1 MILSI
6 ISIIFNFFGALALLL
21 WGMDLLSSGIQK
33 GAGNKLQKLLS
44 VVSGNRFTAVFTGL
58 LVTGIIQSSS
68 ATTVMVVS
76 FVNAQILSLT
86 QAIGIIFGA
95 NIGTTVTAWIVS
107 FLGFSFSVSAFAI
120 PLIGIGFFLKSLK
133 KSKIKNF
140 SDLFLGF
147 GMLFLG
153 LDLLGDTLSLNPES
167 VSFINSI
174 TDWGFLGIIVGV
186 LIGAVLTGL
195 IHSSSAFTAIILT
208 MAAAGSINWKLSAA
222 LVLGSNIGTTIDAV
236 LSSIGASTNA
246 KRAAAV
252 HVGFNICGTIIAV
265 ICFNPFLSLVDLIV
279 PGTPESNITNHIAML
294 HTVFNTCSTIIFLPF
309 VNQIAMLVSKLIK
322 EPKSQVE
329 KKYKLPLIITQNR
342 YTIDSYILQI
352 EKEIALMSAKTMTML
367 DEIYTALKGF
377 DLGFITNPKNG
388 RVKGLNE
395 VSLDR
400 TYLNSIENISSQVLE
415 QEDYIDQMNEAIS
428 DFLMNC
434 YQMNDVSEHNK
445 TKISK
450 LIQITAEIEDL
461 SDECASIIHVLQKYI
476 LTSDQKKSSSYEK
489 LLPFVDQVKEFFDY
503 ISQHLSFGLS
513 YTLSS
518 EEKRLSVKMEESID
532 TTKKQLKKLARQRIE
547 NGKDVKSELHYID
560 LVRHIERAGDNVYK
574 IAQTL

>member
-6 ISIIFNFFGALALLL
+6 ISIIFNFVGALALLL

-44 VVSGNRFTAVFTGL
+44 VVSGNRVTAVFTGL

-107 FLGFSFSVSAFAI
+107 FLGFSFSISAFAI

-133 KSKIKNF
+133 KTKIKNF

-186 LIGAVLTGL
+186 FIGAVFTGL

-252 HVGFNICGTIIAV
+252 HVGFNICGTIIAI

-294 HTVFNTCSTIIFLPF
+294 HTVFNTCSTLIFLPF

-377 DLGFITNPKNG
+377 DL
-388 RVKGLNE
+388 
-395 VSLDR
+395 
-400 TYLNSIENISSQVLE
+400 NSIENIYSQVLE

-434 YQMNDVSEHNK
+434 YQMNDVSEQNK
-445 TKISK
+445 AKISK

-532 TTKKQLKKLARQRIE
+532 TTKKQLKKLDRQRIE

>member
-6 ISIIFNFFGALALLL
+6 ISIIFNFVGALALLL

-58 LVTGIIQSSS
+58 LVTSIIQSSS

-186 LIGAVLTGL
+186 LIGAILTGL

-377 DLGFITNPKNG
+377 DL
-388 RVKGLNE
+388 
-395 VSLDR
+395 
-400 TYLNSIENISSQVLE
+400 NSIENISSQVLE

-445 TKISK
+445 AKISK

-461 SDECASIIHVLQKYI
+461 SDECASIVHVLQKYI
-476 LTSDQKKSSSYEK
+476 LTSDQRKSSSYEK

>member
-186 LIGAVLTGL
+186 FIGAVLTGL

-445 TKISK
+445 AKISK

-461 SDECASIIHVLQKYI
+461 SDECASIVHVLQKYI

-560 LVRHIERAGDNVYK
+560 LVRHIDRAGDNVYK

>member
-329 KKYKLPLIITQNR
+329 KEYKLPLIITQNR

-377 DLGFITNPKNG
+377 N
-388 RVKGLNE
+388 
-395 VSLDR
+395 
-400 TYLNSIENISSQVLE
+400 LNSIENISSQVLE

-445 TKISK
+445 AKISK

-461 SDECASIIHVLQKYI
+461 SDECASIVHVLQKYI
-476 LTSDQKKSSSYEK
+476 LTSDQRKSSSYEK

>member
-6 ISIIFNFFGALALLL
+6 ISIIFNFVGALALLL

-44 VVSGNRFTAVFTGL
+44 VVSGNRVTAVFTGL

-76 FVNAQILSLT
+76 FVNAQILSST

-252 HVGFNICGTIIAV
+252 HVGFNICGTIIAI

-294 HTVFNTCSTIIFLPF
+294 HTVFNTCSTFIFLPF

-329 KKYKLPLIITQNR
+329 KEYKLPLIITQNR

-445 TKISK
+445 AKISK

>member
-6 ISIIFNFFGALALLL
+6 ISIIFNFVVALALLL
-21 WGMDLLSSGIQK
+21 LGMDLLSSGIQK

-58 LVTGIIQSSS
+58 LVTSIIQSSS

-95 NIGTTVTAWIVS
+95 NIGTT
-107 FLGFSFSVSAFAI
+107 
-120 PLIGIGFFLKSLK
+120 
-133 KSKIKNF
+133 
-140 SDLFLGF
+140 
-147 GMLFLG
+147 
-153 LDLLGDTLSLNPES
+153 
-167 VSFINSI
+167 
-174 TDWGFLGIIVGV
+174 
-186 LIGAVLTGL
+186 
-195 IHSSSAFTAIILT
+195 
-208 MAAAGSINWKLSAA
+208 
-222 LVLGSNIGTTIDAV
+222 IDAV

-252 HVGFNICGTIIAV
+252 HVGFNICGTIIAI

-294 HTVFNTCSTIIFLPF
+294 HTVFNICSTLIFLPF

-400 TYLNSIENISSQVLE
+400 TYFFSSI
-415 QEDYIDQMNEAIS
+415 
-428 DFLMNC
+428 
-434 YQMNDVSEHNK
+434 
-445 TKISK
+445 
-450 LIQITAEIEDL
+450 
-461 SDECASIIHVLQKYI
+461 
-476 LTSDQKKSSSYEK
+476 
-489 LLPFVDQVKEFFDY
+489 LLYWPFT
-503 ISQHLSFGLS
+503 HL
-513 YTLSS
+513 
-518 EEKRLSVKMEESID
+518 
-532 TTKKQLKKLARQRIE
+532 
-547 NGKDVKSELHYID
+547 
-560 LVRHIERAGDNVYK
+560 
-574 IAQTL
+574 

>member
-6 ISIIFNFFGALALLL
+6 ISIIFNFVGALALLL

-44 VVSGNRFTAVFTGL
+44 VVSGNRVTAVFTGL

-252 HVGFNICGTIIAV
+252 HVGFNICGTIIAI

-377 DLGFITNPKNG
+377 DL
-388 RVKGLNE
+388 
-395 VSLDR
+395 
-400 TYLNSIENISSQVLE
+400 NSIENISFQVLE

-445 TKISK
+445 AKISK

-461 SDECASIIHVLQKYI
+461 SDECASIIHVIQKYI

>member
-6 ISIIFNFFGALALLL
+6 ISIIFNFVGALALLL

-107 FLGFSFSVSAFAI
+107 FLGFSFKVSAIAI

-133 KSKIKNF
+133 KAKIKNF

-252 HVGFNICGTIIAV
+252 HVGFNICGTIIAI

-294 HTVFNTCSTIIFLPF
+294 HTVFNTCSTLIFLPF

-329 KKYKLPLIITQNR
+329 KEYKLPLIITQNR

-377 DLGFITNPKNG
+377 N
-388 RVKGLNE
+388 
-395 VSLDR
+395 
-400 TYLNSIENISSQVLE
+400 LNSIENISSQVLE

-445 TKISK
+445 AKISK

>member
-6 ISIIFNFFGALALLL
+6 ISIIFNFVGALALLL

-252 HVGFNICGTIIAV
+252 HVGFNICGTIIAI

-294 HTVFNTCSTIIFLPF
+294 HTVFNTCSTLIFLPF

-329 KKYKLPLIITQNR
+329 KEYKLPLIITQNR

-377 DLGFITNPKNG
+377 DL
-388 RVKGLNE
+388 
-395 VSLDR
+395 
-400 TYLNSIENISSQVLE
+400 NSIENISSQVLE

-445 TKISK
+445 AKISK

-547 NGKDVKSELHYID
+547 NGKNVKSELHYID

>member
-6 ISIIFNFFGALALLL
+6 ISIIFNFVGALALLL

-44 VVSGNRFTAVFTGL
+44 VVSGNRVTAVFTGL

-107 FLGFSFSVSAFAI
+107 FLGFSFKVSAIAI

-252 HVGFNICGTIIAV
+252 HVGFNICGTIIAI

-377 DLGFITNPKNG
+377 DL
-388 RVKGLNE
+388 
-395 VSLDR
+395 
-400 TYLNSIENISSQVLE
+400 NSIENISFQVLE

-445 TKISK
+445 AKISK

-461 SDECASIIHVLQKYI
+461 SDECASIIHVIQKYI

>member
-6 ISIIFNFFGALALLL
+6 ISIIFNFVGALALLL

-44 VVSGNRFTAVFTGL
+44 VVSGNRVTAVFTGL

-107 FLGFSFSVSAFAI
+107 FLGFSFKVSAIAI

-252 HVGFNICGTIIAV
+252 HVGFNICGTIIAI

-294 HTVFNTCSTIIFLPF
+294 HTVFNTCSTLIFLPF

-377 DLGFITNPKNG
+377 DL
-388 RVKGLNE
+388 
-395 VSLDR
+395 
-400 TYLNSIENISSQVLE
+400 NSIENISSQVLE

-434 YQMNDVSEHNK
+434 YQMNDVSEQNK
-445 TKISK
+445 EKISK

-518 EEKRLSVKMEESID
+518 EEKRLSAKMEESID

>member
-107 FLGFSFSVSAFAI
+107 LLGFSFSVSAFAI

-265 ICFNPFLSLVDLIV
+265 MCFNPFLSLVDLIV

-377 DLGFITNPKNG
+377 DL
-388 RVKGLNE
+388 
-395 VSLDR
+395 
-400 TYLNSIENISSQVLE
+400 NSIENISSQVLE

-445 TKISK
+445 AKISK

-461 SDECASIIHVLQKYI
+461 SDECASIVHVLQKYI
-476 LTSDQKKSSSYEK
+476 LTSDQRKSSSYEK

>member
-6 ISIIFNFFGALALLL
+6 ISIIFNFVGALALLL

-252 HVGFNICGTIIAV
+252 HVGFNICGTIIAI

-294 HTVFNTCSTIIFLPF
+294 HTVFNTCSTLIFLPF

-329 KKYKLPLIITQNR
+329 KEYKLPLIITQNR

-377 DLGFITNPKNG
+377 N
-388 RVKGLNE
+388 
-395 VSLDR
+395 
-400 TYLNSIENISSQVLE
+400 LNSIENISSQVLE

-445 TKISK
+445 AKISK

>member
-6 ISIIFNFFGALALLL
+6 ISIIFNFVGALALLL

-252 HVGFNICGTIIAV
+252 HVGFNICGTIIAI

-294 HTVFNTCSTIIFLPF
+294 HTVFNTCTTLIFLPF

-388 RVKGLNE
+388 RVKGLKV

-445 TKISK
+445 AKISK

>member
-1 MILSI
+1 
-6 ISIIFNFFGALALLL
+6 
-21 WGMDLLSSGIQK
+21 
-33 GAGNKLQKLLS
+33 
-44 VVSGNRFTAVFTGL
+44 
-58 LVTGIIQSSS
+58 
-68 ATTVMVVS
+68 MVVS

-377 DLGFITNPKNG
+377 DL
-388 RVKGLNE
+388 
-395 VSLDR
+395 
-400 TYLNSIENISSQVLE
+400 NSIENISSQVLE

-445 TKISK
+445 AKISK

-560 LVRHIERAGDNVYK
+560 LVRHIERAGDNIYK

>member
-6 ISIIFNFFGALALLL
+6 ISIIFNFVGALALLL

-44 VVSGNRFTAVFTGL
+44 VVSGNRVTAVFTGL

-107 FLGFSFSVSAFAI
+107 FLGFSFKVSAIAI

-252 HVGFNICGTIIAV
+252 HVGFNICGTIIAI

-294 HTVFNTCSTIIFLPF
+294 HTVFNTCSTLIFLPF

-329 KKYKLPLIITQNR
+329 KEYKLPLIITQNR

-445 TKISK
+445 AKISK

>member
-6 ISIIFNFFGALALLL
+6 ISIIFNFVGALALLL

-44 VVSGNRFTAVFTGL
+44 VVSGNRVTAVFTGL

-252 HVGFNICGTIIAV
+252 HVGFNICGTIIAI

-294 HTVFNTCSTIIFLPF
+294 HTVFNTCSTLIFLPF

-377 DLGFITNPKNG
+377 N
-388 RVKGLNE
+388 
-395 VSLDR
+395 
-400 TYLNSIENISSQVLE
+400 LNSIENISSQVLE

-445 TKISK
+445 AKISK

-489 LLPFVDQVKEFFDY
+489 LLPFVDQVKDFFDY

>member
-6 ISIIFNFFGALALLL
+6 ISIIFNFVGALALLL

-44 VVSGNRFTAVFTGL
+44 VVSGNRVTAVFTGL

-95 NIGTTVTAWIVS
+95 NIGTT
-107 FLGFSFSVSAFAI
+107 
-120 PLIGIGFFLKSLK
+120 
-133 KSKIKNF
+133 
-140 SDLFLGF
+140 
-147 GMLFLG
+147 
-153 LDLLGDTLSLNPES
+153 
-167 VSFINSI
+167 
-174 TDWGFLGIIVGV
+174 
-186 LIGAVLTGL
+186 
-195 IHSSSAFTAIILT
+195 
-208 MAAAGSINWKLSAA
+208 
-222 LVLGSNIGTTIDAV
+222 IDAV

-252 HVGFNICGTIIAV
+252 HVGFNICGTIIAI
-265 ICFNPFLSLVDLIV
+265 ICFNPFLSLVDLFV

-294 HTVFNTCSTIIFLPF
+294 HTVFNTCSTLIFLPF

-388 RVKGLNE
+388 RVKGLKV

-445 TKISK
+445 AKISK

-489 LLPFVDQVKEFFDY
+489 LLPFVDQVKDFFDY

>member
-6 ISIIFNFFGALALLL
+6 ISIIFNFIGALALLL

-186 LIGAVLTGL
+186 FIGAVLTGL

-208 MAAAGSINWKLSAA
+208 MAAAGSINWRLSAA

-445 TKISK
+445 AKISK

-461 SDECASIIHVLQKYI
+461 SDECASIVHVLQKYI
-476 LTSDQKKSSSYEK
+476 LTSDQRKSSSYEK

-532 TTKKQLKKLARQRIE
+532 TTKKQLKKLARQRIA

>member
-208 MAAAGSINWKLSAA
+208 MAAAGSINWKLSTA

-236 LSSIGASTNA
+236 LSSSGASTNA

-377 DLGFITNPKNG
+377 DL
-388 RVKGLNE
+388 
-395 VSLDR
+395 
-400 TYLNSIENISSQVLE
+400 NSIENISSQVLE

-445 TKISK
+445 AKISK

-461 SDECASIIHVLQKYI
+461 SDECASIVHVLQKYI

-547 NGKDVKSELHYID
+547 NGKNVKSELHYID

>member
-6 ISIIFNFFGALALLL
+6 ISIFFNFVGALALLL

-58 LVTGIIQSSS
+58 LVTSIIQSSS

-107 FLGFSFSVSAFAI
+107 FLGFSFKVSAIAI

-186 LIGAVLTGL
+186 FIGAVLTGL

-208 MAAAGSINWKLSAA
+208 MAATGSINWKLSAA

-252 HVGFNICGTIIAV
+252 HVGFNICGTIIAI

-294 HTVFNTCSTIIFLPF
+294 HTVFNTCSTLIFLPF

-377 DLGFITNPKNG
+377 DL
-388 RVKGLNE
+388 
-395 VSLDR
+395 
-400 TYLNSIENISSQVLE
+400 NSIENISSQVLE

-434 YQMNDVSEHNK
+434 YQMNDVSEQNK
-445 TKISK
+445 AKISK

>member
-6 ISIIFNFFGALALLL
+6 ISIIFNFVGALALLL

-252 HVGFNICGTIIAV
+252 HVGFNICGTIIAI

-294 HTVFNTCSTIIFLPF
+294 HTVFNTCSTLIFLPF

-367 DEIYTALKGF
+367 DEIYTALKVF

-445 TKISK
+445 AKISK

-489 LLPFVDQVKEFFDY
+489 LLPFVDQVKDFFDY

>member
-1 MILSI
+1 
-6 ISIIFNFFGALALLL
+6 
-21 WGMDLLSSGIQK
+21 
-33 GAGNKLQKLLS
+33 
-44 VVSGNRFTAVFTGL
+44 
-58 LVTGIIQSSS
+58 
-68 ATTVMVVS
+68 
-76 FVNAQILSLT
+76 
-86 QAIGIIFGA
+86 
-95 NIGTTVTAWIVS
+95 
-107 FLGFSFSVSAFAI
+107 
-120 PLIGIGFFLKSLK
+120 
-133 KSKIKNF
+133 
-140 SDLFLGF
+140 
-147 GMLFLG
+147 
-153 LDLLGDTLSLNPES
+153 
-167 VSFINSI
+167 
-174 TDWGFLGIIVGV
+174 
-186 LIGAVLTGL
+186 
-195 IHSSSAFTAIILT
+195 
-208 MAAAGSINWKLSAA
+208 
-222 LVLGSNIGTTIDAV
+222 
-236 LSSIGASTNA
+236 
-246 KRAAAV
+246 
-252 HVGFNICGTIIAV
+252 
-265 ICFNPFLSLVDLIV
+265 
-279 PGTPESNITNHIAML
+279 
-294 HTVFNTCSTIIFLPF
+294 
-309 VNQIAMLVSKLIK
+309 MLVSKLIK

-329 KKYKLPLIITQNR
+329 KEYKLPLIITQNR

-377 DLGFITNPKNG
+377 DL
-388 RVKGLNE
+388 
-395 VSLDR
+395 
-400 TYLNSIENISSQVLE
+400 NSIENISSQVLE
-415 QEDYIDQMNEAIS
+415 QEEYIDQMNEAIS

-445 TKISK
+445 AKISK

>member
-6 ISIIFNFFGALALLL
+6 ISIIFNFVGALALLL

-44 VVSGNRFTAVFTGL
+44 VVSGNRVTAVFTGL
-58 LVTGIIQSSS
+58 LVTSIIQSSS

-107 FLGFSFSVSAFAI
+107 FLGFSFKVSAIAI

-252 HVGFNICGTIIAV
+252 HVGFNICGTIIAI

-294 HTVFNTCSTIIFLPF
+294 HTVFNICSTLIFLPF

-377 DLGFITNPKNG
+377 DL
-388 RVKGLNE
+388 
-395 VSLDR
+395 
-400 TYLNSIENISSQVLE
+400 NSIENISSQVLE

-445 TKISK
+445 AKISK

>member
-6 ISIIFNFFGALALLL
+6 ISIIFNFVGALALLL

-44 VVSGNRFTAVFTGL
+44 VVSGNRVTAVFTGL

-107 FLGFSFSVSAFAI
+107 FLGFSFNVSAFAI

-252 HVGFNICGTIIAV
+252 HVGFNICGTIIAI

-294 HTVFNTCSTIIFLPF
+294 HTVFNTCSTLIFLPF

-377 DLGFITNPKNG
+377 N
-388 RVKGLNE
+388 
-395 VSLDR
+395 
-400 TYLNSIENISSQVLE
+400 LNSIENISSQVLE

-445 TKISK
+445 AKISK

>member
-445 TKISK
+445 AKISK

-461 SDECASIIHVLQKYI
+461 SDECASIVHVLQKYI

>member
-6 ISIIFNFFGALALLL
+6 ISIIFNFVGALALLL

-44 VVSGNRFTAVFTGL
+44 VVSGNRVTAVFTGL

-153 LDLLGDTLSLNPES
+153 LDLLGDTLSLNPKS

-252 HVGFNICGTIIAV
+252 HVGFNICGTIIAI

-294 HTVFNTCSTIIFLPF
+294 HTVFNTCATLIFLPF

-377 DLGFITNPKNG
+377 DL
-388 RVKGLNE
+388 
-395 VSLDR
+395 
-400 TYLNSIENISSQVLE
+400 NSIENVSSQVLE

-434 YQMNDVSEHNK
+434 YQMNDVSEQNK
-445 TKISK
+445 AKISK

>member
-6 ISIIFNFFGALALLL
+6 ISIIFNFVGALALLL

-44 VVSGNRFTAVFTGL
+44 VVSGNRVTAVFTGL

-252 HVGFNICGTIIAV
+252 HVGFNICGTIIAI

-294 HTVFNTCSTIIFLPF
+294 HTVFNTCSTLIFLPF

-329 KKYKLPLIITQNR
+329 KEYKLPLIITQNR

-377 DLGFITNPKNG
+377 N
-388 RVKGLNE
+388 
-395 VSLDR
+395 
-400 TYLNSIENISSQVLE
+400 LNSIENISSQVLE

-445 TKISK
+445 AKISK